1 MLRCPR
7 NIQSSFMELPILQ
20 DNLRSSGSWTATL
33 ASEQEKWKQSLAAST
48 VSETERESRLCDYQ
62 VEQILKTSAE
72 QIDRA
77 RLVEA
82 ANKVSAW
89 AREADAKFNGERLLE
104 LHRTLTGAASTAD
117 VLRKDEPTPIN
128 DAHDPTPAVLLP
140 RMIDHAFDWFS
151 TESFGELHA
160 VEQAA
165 IVYLR
170 LIDLYPFPA
179 LTEPTAMLTASFYTE
194 RAGLPPLLVSG
205 DEATRAR
212 FAHAREAAMGMLTQP
227 LVELFAE
234 MLRTTMQQS
243 SALEAAATA

>member
-1 MLRCPR
+1 MATGATETACDAKLR
-7 NIQSSFMELPILQ
+7 E
-20 DNLRSSGSWTATL
+20 
-33 ASEQEKWKQSLAAST
+33 
-48 VSETERESRLCDYQ
+48 YQ

-77 RLVEA
+77 RLAEA
-82 ANKVSAW
+82 AKKVSAW
-89 AREADAKFNGERLLE
+89 AREPEAKFNAERLLE
-104 LHRTLTGAASTAD
+104 LHRTLTGADSHAD
-117 VLRKDEPTPIN
+117 MLRKDDPTPIN

-170 LIDLYPFPA
+170 LLDLYPFPA
-179 LTEPTAMLTASFYTE
+179 LTEPTAMLAAGFYTE

-212 FAHAREAAMGMLTQP
+212 FAHAREAAMRMLTQP

-243 SALEAAATA
+243 SAPEAAATA

>member
-1 MLRCPR
+1 
-7 NIQSSFMELPILQ
+7 MELPILQ
-20 DNLRSSGSWTATL
+20 DNLRSSGSWTAAL
-33 ASEQEKWKQSLAAST
+33 AGEQQKWKQWLAAST
-48 VSETERESRLCDYQ
+48 ASETAGETKLREYQ

-77 RLVEA
+77 RLVKA
-82 ANKVSAW
+82 ASKVSAW
-89 AREADAKFNGERLLE
+89 AREADAKFNAERLLE
-104 LHRTLTGAASTAD
+104 LHRTLTGADSNAD

-128 DAHDPTPAVLLP
+128 DAHDPTPSVLLP

-151 TESFGELHA
+151 TESFGELHP

-170 LIDLYPFPA
+170 FIDLYPFPA
-179 LTEPTAMLTASFYTE
+179 LTEPTAMLAAGFYTE

-205 DEATRAR
+205 DEATQAR
-212 FAHAREAAMGMLTQP
+212 FAHAREAAMRMLTQP

-243 SALEAAATA
+243 SVPKVVATA

>member
-1 MLRCPR
+1 M
-7 NIQSSFMELPILQ
+7 
-20 DNLRSSGSWTATL
+20 
-33 ASEQEKWKQSLAAST
+33 
-48 VSETERESRLCDYQ
+48 
-62 VEQILKTSAE
+62 
-72 QIDRA
+72 
-77 RLVEA
+77 
-82 ANKVSAW
+82 
-89 AREADAKFNGERLLE
+89 
-104 LHRTLTGAASTAD
+104 
-117 VLRKDEPTPIN
+117 LRKDDPTPIN

-170 LIDLYPFPA
+170 LLDLYPFPA
-179 LTEPTAMLTASFYTE
+179 LTEPTAMLAAGFYTE

-212 FAHAREAAMGMLTQP
+212 FAHAREAAMRMLTQP

-243 SALEAAATA
+243 SAPEAAATA